1 MQDIAELCERVIL
14 IDHGKLFFD
23 GPLDAV
29 LDRFAT
35 TKLLDVE
42 FAAPCEADFARFGR
56 VLERDGA
63 RVKLEVPRGQV
74 AEVCREL
81 LACGPVSDFSA
92 QEIPIEEIIR
102 QVFGEQQA
110 IARR

>member
-35 TKLLDVE
+35 NE
-42 FAAPCEADFARFGR
+42 AARRGIRPRRARRIFARFGR
-56 VLERDGA
+56 VLEREGA

-102 QVFGEQQA
+102 QVFGE
-110 IARR
+110 RKV